1 MRHSLL
7 AAIAAV
13 SLAAHADVYVTP
25 VVTAKGVE
33 GRVYVTATVL
43 GNTGAGAV
51 KCESSYKVSDDPK
64 GGTLRGAYEIEAGH
78 ALLDD
83 ITLRQPGVG
92 TIRFDCSGPLLIAA
106 NIRSS
111 DDGGRTFDSGRV
123 FRSASRE
130 NPVRATAPRSIKS
143 SSDLLLM
150 EVAGK
155 PARVRVI
162 AKDSEGKLLGQ
173 GTYEMPA
180 FSPQIVNLWE
190 VRRKRGS
197 PVVEI
202 SVTGEGALAVT
213 TQSDDAS
220 LAALFNPDKGRFLG
234 AESSGAK
241 AIQMLGISPFKAAP
255 FVEPMTR
262 QVYMRARW
270 YDPSTGSFLTPDP
283 AGYRDSANPY
293 SYCGGDPVNC
303 SDPTGE
309 ISLKAALTDRVI
321 NDYEMRTLTLT
332 EDEISTIIGSQTAVK
347 LAGVADPDRKRHN
360 LMRAKFILLTRNQA
374 FGQYTKQLYELT
386 RGINAVQFA
395 AESGWAIGSGQEPV
409 VGNKVNRADK
419 VLELA
424 TYLAFMKGTEFVLGR
439 LRAGVLPARVP
450 SMKKPPFVI
459 GEGMKSRV
467 IPYAKSIGAEYYLGA
482 GPNVPEA
489 SYLEHNRQ
497 VFRQV
502 IAEGREIVDIGANP
516 TRANYPGPSSA
527 NYAMELQ
534 EIARARYKNYVRMP
548 DEPERL
554 ATSNAH

>member
-1 MRHSLL
+1 
-7 AAIAAV
+7 
-13 SLAAHADVYVTP
+13 
-25 VVTAKGVE
+25 
-33 GRVYVTATVL
+33 
-43 GNTGAGAV
+43 
-51 KCESSYKVSDDPK
+51 
-64 GGTLRGAYEIEAGH
+64 
-78 ALLDD
+78 
-83 ITLRQPGVG
+83 
-92 TIRFDCSGPLLIAA
+92 
-106 NIRSS
+106 
-111 DDGGRTFDSGRV
+111 
-123 FRSASRE
+123 
-130 NPVRATAPRSIKS
+130 
-143 SSDLLLM
+143 
-150 EVAGK
+150 
-155 PARVRVI
+155 
-162 AKDSEGKLLGQ
+162 
-173 GTYEMPA
+173 
-180 FSPQIVNLWE
+180 
-190 VRRKRGS
+190 
-197 PVVEI
+197 
-202 SVTGEGALAVT
+202 
-213 TQSDDAS
+213 
-220 LAALFNPDKGRFLG
+220 
-234 AESSGAK
+234 
-241 AIQMLGISPFKAAP
+241 
-255 FVEPMTR
+255 
-262 QVYMRARW
+262 
-270 YDPSTGSFLTPDP
+270 
-283 AGYRDSANPY
+283 
-293 SYCGGDPVNC
+293 
-303 SDPTGE
+303 
-309 ISLKAALTDRVI
+309 LTDRVI